1 MGTENWEDLG
11 IDLTLPFHDP
21 GWTDRSKEVVR
32 TYLQHKGI
40 IKNIYGHSL
49 GANIITHLNNQG
61 YFDPSVNVYTY
72 NNPID
77 SDFTQMRANQHDY
90 SQKSDIIS
98 IFDRYSKQ
106 WDPNEPWN
114 PYKSHFTYEQ
124 KPPKPM
130 NKGTIKSLVRRR

>member
-21 GWTDRSKEVVR
+21 GWTERSKEVVR
-32 TYLQHKGI
+32 MYNHHKPL
-40 IKNIYGHSL
+40 IKNIYAHSL
-49 GANIITHLNNQG
+49 GANIMTHLNNQG
-61 YFDPSVNVYTY
+61 YIDPSTNIYTY

-77 SDFTQMRANQHDY
+77 TDFTQMRSNQHDY
-90 SQKSDIIS
+90 TQKSDIIS
-98 IFDRYSKQ
+98 IFDRYAQQ

-124 KPPKPM
+124 KPPKPQA
-130 NKGTIKSLVRRR
+130 KTIIKSLVRR